1 MRKTRYPNLESGS
14 YGVAK
19 YLQLSKLTAGVTTQE
34 RYCSVWGSLGDRT
47 RRGSAL
53 RIAAGALL
61 MAIAGA
67 PVAGAQDPSAQA
79 TQDAAAATS
88 QASLQAAQQAADA
101 TQASETARRSTQ
113 QANQDAAMAAQ
124 RAQQQPTT
132 AASTV
137 PPGESRLPHR
147 EERAIAN
154 ARQLE
159 EAKRAAQFRQSG
171 PPTAAPVFS
180 LKPGAYAGSQTVEI
194 TVETPSAIIYFT
206 FDDATPM
213 ESWLRYTGPI
223 TLVNTSTVH
232 AVAWAPMHS
241 ASSVSTAAY
250 TLSSPP
256 RASHP

>member
-1 MRKTRYPNLESGS
+1 
-14 YGVAK
+14 
-19 YLQLSKLTAGVTTQE
+19 
-34 RYCSVWGSLGDRT
+34 
-47 RRGSAL
+47 
-53 RIAAGALL
+53 
-61 MAIAGA
+61 MAVAGA

-88 QASLQAAQQAADA
+88 QASLQAAQQATTDA
-101 TQASETARRSTQ
+101 TQASETAQRFTQ

-124 RAQQQPTT
+124 RVQQQPT
-132 AASTV
+132 ANASPV
-137 PPGESRLPHR
+137 PEAESRLPHR

-154 ARQLE
+154 ARQFE
-159 EAKRAAQFRQSG
+159 EAKRAAQFRQGG
-171 PPTAAPVFS
+171 PPVAAPVFS
-180 LKPGAYAGSQTVEI
+180 LKPGVYAGSQTVEI
-194 TVETPSAIIYFT
+194 TAETPASIIYFT

-223 TLVNTSTVH
+223 TLINTSTLH

-256 RASHP
+256 RGPSQ